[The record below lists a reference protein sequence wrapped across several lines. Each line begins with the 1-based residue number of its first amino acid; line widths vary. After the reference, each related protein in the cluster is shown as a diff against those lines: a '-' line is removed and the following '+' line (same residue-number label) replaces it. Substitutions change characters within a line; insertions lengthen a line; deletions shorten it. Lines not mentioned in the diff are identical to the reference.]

1 MSGHSKWATI
11 KRKKGAAD
19 AARGRMFS
27 KLLRAVEV
35 AAREGGG
42 SVEGNMTLA
51 SAVDKA
57 RDFSVPADNIDRA
70 IKRGTGDLEGV
81 RYEPAMYEG
90 YGPGGVAMLV
100 EVLTDNRNRSGS
112 DIRHAFGKFGG
123 NLGDPGSVAWM
134 FTRQGILAIEKA
146 EAPDEEALLD
156 VVTEAG
162 ADDLSDRGDLWEVVT
177 APGSFRAVK
186 DALEV
191 AGVPIASAEIT
202 MHPSATVPVGAE
214 QARSVLR
221 LLEALEDL
229 DDVQN
234 VYSNFDIPDDV
245 MAEATAG

>member
-19 AARGRMFS
+19 AARGKMFS
-27 KLLRAVEV
+27 KLLRAIEV

-42 SVEGNMTLA
+42 SIEGNMTLA
-51 SAVDKA
+51 SAVEKA
-57 RDFSVPADNIDRA
+57 RDSSVPMENIERA
-70 IKRGTGDLEGV
+70 IKRATGDLEGV
-81 RYEPAMYEG
+81 KYESATYEG
-90 YGPGGVAMLV
+90 YAPGGVAMLV
-100 EVLTDNRNRSGS
+100 EVLTDNRNRSGA

-134 FTRQGILAIEKA
+134 FQRKGIVTLDKA
-146 EAPDEEALLD
+146 GAPDEEALLEIVSD
-156 VVTEAG
+156 AG
-162 ADDLSDRGDLWEVVT
+162 ANDLRDQGDLWEVETEPADMKPV
-177 APGSFRAVK
+177 RE
-186 DALEV
+186 ALEA
-191 AGVPIASAEIT
+191 AGIEVTSADLIL
-202 MHPSATVPVGAE
+202 HPQNTVPVGAE

-234 VYSNFDIPDDV
+234 VYANFDIPDEV